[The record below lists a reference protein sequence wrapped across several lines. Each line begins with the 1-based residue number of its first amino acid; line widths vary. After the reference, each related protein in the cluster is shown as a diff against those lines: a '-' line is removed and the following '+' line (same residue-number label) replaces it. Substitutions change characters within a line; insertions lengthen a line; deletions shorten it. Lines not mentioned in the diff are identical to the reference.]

1 MFKLSACVLL
11 GCVLTAGSAVASSTI
26 YVTRVN
32 GYYSGNGGEFFATP
46 NADFADL
53 TGETTM
59 FSTFCLEKSEY
70 VDMNKTYSVVLNS
83 EAIQGGVNNG
93 PAGPSG
99 GDPLDPRTAYLY
111 SQFRA
116 GTLTGYDYTPGAGRA
131 NSAKALQ
138 EVIWYLED
146 EMMKTWSV
154 GSLQDTLFQA
164 AENAVSSGAWT
175 GLGNVRVMNMYAK
188 DHAGDLQYRKQ
199 DMLVTVPAPGALLLG
214 ALGSGI
220 LGWMRRRH
228 AL

>member
-1 MFKLSACVLL
+1 MSVCVLL

-32 GYYSGNGGEFFATP
+32 GYYSGDGGEFFATP
-46 NADFADL
+46 NTDFADL
-53 TGETTM
+53 TGETTT

-83 EAIQGGVNNG
+83 EAIQGGGNSG
-93 PAGPSG
+93 PAGPGG

-116 GTLTGYDYTPGAGRA
+116 GTLIGYDYTPGTGRA
-131 NSAKALQ
+131 KSAKALQ
-138 EVIWYLED
+138 EVIWYLEN
-146 EMMKTWSV
+146 EMMKTWSPS
-154 GSLQDTLFQA
+154 SLQETLYQA
-164 AENAVSSGAWT
+164 AQNAVSSGAWT
-175 GLGNVRVMNMYAK
+175 GLGNVRVMNVYTK

-199 DMLVTVPAPGALLLG
+199 DMLVTVPAPGAMLLG

-220 LGWMRRRH
+220 IGWLRRRH